1 MPEWPC
7 LPGMMDDRAN
17 VGCWGVTGAPG
28 SCMALKVGEA
38 EARG

>member
-1 MPEWPC
+1 MIEQMWDA
-7 LPGMMDDRAN
+7 G
-17 VGCWGVTGAPG
+17 GVTGAPG

>member
-1 MPEWPC
+1 MIEQ
-7 LPGMMDDRAN
+7 M
-17 VGCWGVTGAPG
+17 WGAGSVTGAPG